1 MVYYKYTGNKGER
14 YFKMDNEINFP
25 DKEKVIQ
32 VCLSPGTAKK
42 GRANCIGV
50 YVIRRLTLLSNYAF
64 SAQLTKCTKGDYD
77 KALKKVLNIIL

>member
-1 MVYYKYTGNKGER
+1 MVYYKYSGNKGER

-25 DKEKVIQ
+25 DNEKVIQ
-32 VCLSPGTAKK
+32 VCVSPGSAKK

-64 SAQLTKCTKGDYD
+64 SAQLNKCSKKEYTA
-77 KALKKVLNIIL
+77 ALNKVLKMIV